1 MYIDSIRQDLFLEIG
16 GECFLTRKAYYGG
29 VKGFSNQPRYLIGAS
44 GSKRSEVSEEYF
56 FYSMTHPIH
65 QK

>member
-1 MYIDSIRQDLFLEIG
+1 MYSDSTRQDLFLEIG

-29 VKGFSNQPRYLIGAS
+29 VKRFSSQPCYLIEAS
-44 GSKRSEVSEEYF
+44 RSKRSEVSEEHF